1 MFRQGLLS
9 IFFIRFFIHNFQVQN
24 NPNRVR
30 WDLFVT
36 NTSNTKVTIPSRPA
50 LIKNRQKLL
59 PPVRTSIS
67 TSKTTQVSDRQTT
80 IKPVAL
86 PPIENSEKNSQNLPI
101 IFILSKLFYLQ
112 KKKIFFF
119 RFLLGSSSST
129 KLCSRLMERYNEINY
144 LYINDIAN
152 IDENDHQGKNHFFK

>member
-9 IFFIRFFIHNFQVQN
+9 IFFTLFFIHNFQVQN

-36 NTSNTKVTIPSRPA
+36 NTSNTKATIPSRPA

-59 PPVRTSIS
+59 PPVRASIS
-67 TSKTTQVSDRQTT
+67 TSKTSQVSDRQTT

-86 PPIENSEKNSQNLPI
+86 PPIENSEKNPQNLPI

-112 KKKIFFF
+112 KKKFFF
-119 RFLLGSSSST
+119 WFSIRFL
-129 KLCSRLMERYNEINY
+129 KFNKIMFKINGT
-144 LYINDIAN
+144 L
-152 IDENDHQGKNHFFK
+152 Q

>member
-1 MFRQGLLS
+1 MTALMVHKPDDH
-9 IFFIRFFIHNFQVQN
+9 IAFIRECLDKVYFQFSLQFFFIHNFQVQN

-36 NTSNTKVTIPSRPA
+36 NTSNTKGTIPSRPA

-101 IFILSKLFYLQ
+101 IFILSKIFYLQ
-112 KKKIFFF
+112 NKNFYFSFSIRFIKFNKIMF
-119 RFLLGSSSST
+119 
-129 KLCSRLMERYNEINY
+129 KINGT
-144 LYINDIAN
+144 L
-152 IDENDHQGKNHFFK
+152 Q